1 MDRVGDIIR
10 DLVKPHKIMDKK
22 REDIRETS
30 PPERA
35 LAPGAIRALS
45 SAARSPAAAGRSP
58 RP

>member
-1 MDRVGDIIR
+1 VWIVNKIMDRVEDIIR

-35 LAPGAIRALS
+35 LAPLCHQCH
-45 SAARSPAAAGRSP
+45 
-58 RP
+58 